1 MSDTVRALVWQFYQ
15 GQRFGAPRILAI
27 ALSDESDD
35 RGGGI
40 FQSVNGLAAKTEQ
53 TRRAVQ
59 RQLRRLEEVGL
70 LQCVE
75 KSPGGPG
82 QFHQYRLNLSL
93 LVSAGNGDSGSLLTA
108 TQGRCLL
115 PPNGDLGSLLSDAPI
130 YRTTKVNVG
139 DVSTVAVQDDVED
152 QRLAAWMLQRIRVIN
167 PRYRE
172 PHWATWRKELD
183 RLRRLDKRG
192 RREIAELFAW
202 ANAHAFWQTNV
213 LSPAALRRQWDRLE
227 TARLKEGGSVHA
239 SGRSDGR
246 CVREKGGAK
255 CGAQAVFRTG
265 DGRDLCRQCQGEDE
279 RERSVAQA

>member
-70 LQCVE
+70 LQC
-75 KSPGGPG
+75 
-82 QFHQYRLNLSL
+82 
-93 LVSAGNGDSGSLLTA
+93 
-108 TQGRCLL
+108 
-115 PPNGDLGSLLSDAPI
+115 GDLGSLLSDAPI
-130 YRTTKVNVG
+130 YRTTKENVG